1 MRSPIS
7 RRIIQPKFSTMPR
20 QKNQA
25 TVYLEIYQLAVEK
38 NRLEAELQAIEKR
51 KVNISQRLEAI
62 AEQIDFLGKSA
73 HEVKGNSPESDSAS
87 APLRDSTSAPLRDS
101 TQAET
106 TQDPVP
112 SPAEKK
118 SEPKDAQP
126 GYHLETMTL
135 DY

>member
-7 RRIIQPKFSTMPR
+7 RQIIRPKFSTMPR

-25 TVYLEIYQLAVEK
+25 TVYLELYQLTVEK
-38 NRLEAELQAIEKR
+38 NRLQAELQAIEKR
-51 KVNISQRLEAI
+51 KVTISQRLEAI
-62 AEQIDFLGKSA
+62 AEQIDFLEKSA
-73 HEVKGNSPESDSAS
+73 HEVKGNSPESE
-87 APLRDSTSAPLRDS
+87 S

-126 GYHLETMTL
+126 SYHLETMTL

>member
-1 MRSPIS
+1 
-7 RRIIQPKFSTMPR
+7 MPR

-87 APLRDSTSAPLRDS
+87 APLRDR

>member
-38 NRLEAELQAIEKR
+38 NRLQAELQAIEKR

-62 AEQIDFLGKSA
+62 AEQIDFLEKSA
-73 HEVKGNSPESDSAS
+73 HEIKSNSPESES
-87 APLRDSTSAPLRDS
+87 P
-101 TQAET
+101 QAET
-106 TQDPVP
+106 TQDPVQ

-118 SEPKDAQP
+118 SEPKDPQP